1 MVEVQYRS
9 LFVIKERQFEILQ
22 IKFYVNGTLELIQVS
37 GLDGCTS
44 LEWEKLSFFFNAIA
58 GENVELPRI
67 HLLQKSVKNDK
78 FHK

>member
-1 MVEVQYRS
+1 MVEAHYGS

-44 LEWEKLSFFFNAIA
+44 LEWEKLFFFNAIA